1 MSVLRYKQSKLPLSQ
16 IAQELNVDAI
26 IEGTVLRSGDKLRV
40 TVQLIRV
47 SPEAHLW
54 SERYERD
61 VSNVIPLEKDLAL
74 AIAHAITGHLP
85 TAEETAISNPKTT
98 NPKAYEAYLR
108 GRDLWKD
115 RTQKAAAGAGAY
127 FEEAVREDPNFAL
140 AFSGLADYYTVS
152 WGNWANVPLGLK
164 YARKAVELGPELAEA
179 HASFGIAL
187 EYQCEFAEAGKE
199 LRRAVEL
206 NPNYATA
213 HHWYP
218 IQLTD
223 MGRLQEALAENDRA
237 RRLDPF
243 ALPIN
248 TFRSYILT
256 FPGQYEQALEQ
267 ADLVGAIGPA
277 KGAHNIRAGVYWKQG
292 RIAEAIAEERPFT
305 DSTPSRDAHQ
315 ISVMR
320 CSESTTLVA

>member
-1 MSVLRYKQSKLPLSQ
+1 LRVISRMSVLRYKQSKLPLSQ

-140 AFSGLADYYTVS
+140 AFSGLLHS
-152 WGNWANVPLGLK
+152 
-164 YARKAVELGPELAEA
+164 ELGKL
-179 HASFGIAL
+179 G
-187 EYQCEFAEAGKE
+187 QCSAGFE
-199 LRRAVEL
+199 VRAK
-206 NPNYATA
+206 
-213 HHWYP
+213 
-218 IQLTD
+218 
-223 MGRLQEALAENDRA
+223 
-237 RRLDPF
+237 
-243 ALPIN
+243 
-248 TFRSYILT
+248 S
-256 FPGQYEQALEQ
+256 
-267 ADLVGAIGPA
+267 
-277 KGAHNIRAGVYWKQG
+277 G
-292 RIAEAIAEERPFT
+292 RIR
-305 DSTPSRDAHQ
+305 SRTGRSACIIRDR
-315 ISVMR
+315 VGVPM
-320 CSESTTLVA
+320 